1 VNDILDLRKI
11 ERKALRLVR
20 ARVPFAGLVRRGVEA
35 LRVQAESKAL
45 RLEMRAAG
53 AGRFVDCDAHKM
65 ERVVLNIVGNS
76 IKFTGEGGLIEV
88 TVEDDPGRPGYARMS
103 VRDTGIG
110 IPPEALG
117 RVTEM
122 YFTVG
127 EQASGSGLGL
137 AISRQIVELHGGSIA
152 IESPPAGHDKGTAV
166 RVSLPVAAPPAVLV
180 VEDREDVRGMLAAQ
194 VAARGYEVKTSG
206 DGAEALD
213 IIRREKPDAVLLDLV
228 LPGLPGTDL
237 ILRMKADKDTARIP
251 VIVVTGADVGE
262 EKARIL
268 EGFSIPAM
276 GKPWREEELIAL
288 LEGAVLG
295 TGRLEA

>member
-1 VNDILDLRKI
+1 
-11 ERKALRLVR
+11 
-20 ARVPFAGLVRRGVEA
+20 
-35 LRVQAESKAL
+35 
-45 RLEMRAAG
+45 
-53 AGRFVDCDAHKM
+53 
-65 ERVVLNIVGNS
+65 
-76 IKFTGEGGLIEV
+76 
-88 TVEDDPGRPGYARMS
+88 
-103 VRDTGIG
+103 
-110 IPPEALG
+110 
-117 RVTEM
+117 M